1 MLIFIAL
8 VSIQTKNIT
17 AKSQTEIFTVNNSEL
32 FRQRTRESQSQGFK
46 DNKMN
51 LNAVVQLQEDM
62 NIIWVEA
69 KMKVIS
75 EDGSHFVSDEI

>member
-32 FRQRTRESQSQGFK
+32 LRQRSRESQSQGFK

-62 NIIWVEA
+62 NII
-69 KMKVIS
+69 
-75 EDGSHFVSDEI
+75 